1 MLLFRM
7 RVRGSVGW
15 SGCGALHCIGTLPDV
30 CRRDAAAS
38 SFRAW
43 CIVGLSRLSGA
54 ASILVCLSDSF
65 VRVPMAGFSSGFLL
79 ALFTLTRVKILSP
92 ASNTLIFGGSH
103 SHIIGSTCTA
113 PCLNCIDCLLR
124 EIREACKGTEL
135 AINQSPPKRPNCH
148 KSRRPNASHTQL
160 LALPF
165 MIRRKR
171 AASWGRPPTVIRRT
185 HRALL

>member
-1 MLLFRM
+1 MVLFRM

-30 CRRDAAAS
+30 CRRNAAAS

-54 ASILVCLSDSF
+54 GSILVCLSDSF
-65 VRVPMAGFSSGFLL
+65 VRVPMAVFSSGLLL

-92 ASNTLIFGGSH
+92 ASDTLIFGGSH

-113 PCLNCIDCLLR
+113 PCLNCIDCLLQ

-135 AINQSPPKRPNCH
+135 AINQSPQKNAELPQEPKTECEPH
-148 KSRRPNASHTQL
+148 PA

-165 MIRRKR
+165 MIRRTR
-171 AASWGRPPTVIRRT
+171 AASWGTPAP
-185 HRALL
+185 